1 MTSTTERASLKPGIS
16 LGEALAADLDGEPG
30 LQAAIGG
37 IAAASA
43 EIASDVA
50 RAALDGALGKTG
62 KVNIQGEDVEK
73 LDEISMRRFTEHLT
87 ASGTVA
93 VLGSEELDVPQVLGD
108 SDEHR
113 YIAVCDPMDGSSNID
128 VAVSTGSIFG
138 VYRRGEGEPA
148 AGASVLRPGREQAA
162 AVYVVYGP
170 SAVLVTAT
178 PGTVRG
184 FTLDPADQTFRL
196 THPAIRIPSAWL
208 YYSVNEGNLHRW
220 EEPMQE
226 AVAELRRTRS
236 SRYVGS
242 LVADFHRN
250 LLKGGVFLYPGDA
263 KNPKGKAAAGLRGC
277 AAGLRRGA
285 GRGQGEQRHGAD
297 PRPAAGG
304 GPRAHPAHRRQRR
317 RGGADRRDIAS
328 TIRSHW
334 IYGERP

>member
-1 MTSTTERASLKPGIS
+1 MTAGTEIATLQPGSSLS
-16 LGEALAADLDGEPG
+16 EALAADLDGEPG
-30 LQAAIGG
+30 LQDAIGG
-37 IAAASA
+37 IAAACV

-93 VLGSEELDVPQVLGD
+93 VLGSEELDEPQVLGD
-108 SDEHR
+108 SDAHR

-138 VYRRGEGEPA
+138 VYRRDEGEPA
-148 AGASVLRPGREQAA
+148 AGASVLRRGREQAA

-170 SAVLVTAT
+170 SAVLVAAM

-184 FTLDPADQTFRL
+184 YTLDPADQTFRL
-196 THPAIRIPSAWL
+196 THPMIRIPSAWL
-208 YYSVNEGNLHRW
+208 YYSVNEGNFNRW

-263 KNPKGKAAAGLRGC
+263 KNPKGKLRLVYEAAPLGYVA
-277 AAGLRRGA
+277 
-285 GRGQGEQRHGAD
+285 EQ
-297 PRPAAGG
+297 AGG
-304 GPRAHPAHRRQRR
+304 KASNGTERILDVQPEAVHERTPLIV
-317 RGGADRRDIAS
+317 GNADAV
-328 TIRSHW
+328 
-334 IYGERP
+334 ERIEEILQAP

>member
-1 MTSTTERASLKPGIS
+1 MTSTSERVSLQPGIS
-16 LGEALAADLDGEPG
+16 LEEALAADLDGEPG
-30 LQAAIGG
+30 LQAAIDG
-37 IAAASA
+37 IAAACV

-73 LDEISMRRFTEHLT
+73 LDEISMRRFIEQLT

-93 VLGSEELDVPQVLGD
+93 VLGSEELDVPQELGD
-108 SDEHR
+108 SDAHR

-138 VYRRGEGEPA
+138 LYRRGEGEPA
-148 AGASVLRPGREQAA
+148 AGASVLRRGREQAA

-170 SAVLVTAT
+170 SAVLVAAT

-196 THPAIRIPSAWL
+196 THPTIKIPSAWL
-208 YYSVNEGNLHRW
+208 YYSVNEGNFNRW

-263 KNPKGKAAAGLRGC
+263 KNPKGKLRLVYEAAPLGYVA
-277 AAGLRRGA
+277 
-285 GRGQGEQRHGAD
+285 EQ
-297 PRPAAGG
+297 AGG
-304 GPRAHPAHRRQRR
+304 KASNGTERILDLQPEAVHERTPLIV
-317 RGGADRRDIAS
+317 GNADAV
-328 TIRSHW
+328 
-334 IYGERP
+334 ERIEEILQAR

>member
-1 MTSTTERASLKPGIS
+1 MTSTSERVSLQPGIS

-30 LQAAIGG
+30 LQAAIDG
-37 IAAASA
+37 IAAACV

-73 LDEISMRRFTEHLT
+73 LDEISMRRFIEHLT
-87 ASGTVA
+87 ASGAVA
-93 VLGSEELDVPQVLGD
+93 VLGSEELDEPQVLGD
-108 SDEHR
+108 SDAHQ

-148 AGASVLRPGREQAA
+148 AGASVLRRGREQAA

-184 FTLDPADQTFRL
+184 FTLDPVDQTFRL
-196 THPAIRIPSAWL
+196 THPTIRIPSAWL
-208 YYSVNEGNLHRW
+208 YYSVNEGNFNRW

-263 KNPKGKAAAGLRGC
+263 KNPKGKLRLVYEAAPLGYVA
-277 AAGLRRGA
+277 
-285 GRGQGEQRHGAD
+285 EQ
-297 PRPAAGG
+297 AGG
-304 GPRAHPAHRRQRR
+304 KASNGSARILDLQPEAVHERTPLIV
-317 RGGADRRDIAS
+317 GNADAV
-328 TIRSHW
+328 
-334 IYGERP
+334 ERIEEILQAP

>member
-1 MTSTTERASLKPGIS
+1 MTTGAETASLSPGVS

-62 KVNIQGEDVEK
+62 KVNIQGEEVEK
-73 LDEISMRRFTEHLT
+73 LDEISMRRFIAHLT

-93 VLGSEELDVPQVLGD
+93 VLGSEELDEPLVLGD
-108 SDEHR
+108 SDAHR

-138 VYRRGEGEPA
+138 VYRRGTGEPVE
-148 AGASVLRPGREQAA
+148 GASVLRRGREQVA

-196 THPAIRIPSAWL
+196 THPAIRIPGAWL
-208 YYSVNEGNLHRW
+208 YYSVNEGNFNRW
-220 EEPMQE
+220 EEPMQT
-226 AVAELRRTRS
+226 AVTELRRTRS

-263 KNPKGKAAAGLRGC
+263 KNPKGKLRLVYEAAPLGYVA
-277 AAGLRRGA
+277 
-285 GRGQGEQRHGAD
+285 EQ
-297 PRPAAGG
+297 AGG
-304 GPRAHPAHRRQRR
+304 T
-317 RGGADRRDIAS
+317 AS
-328 TIRSHW
+328 NGSARILDLQPEAVH
-334 IYGERP
+334 ERTPLIVGNTDAVERIEEILQAN

>member
-1 MTSTTERASLKPGIS
+1 MTSTSERVSLQPGIS
-16 LGEALAADLDGEPG
+16 LEEALAADLDGEPG
-30 LQAAIGG
+30 LQAAIDG
-37 IAAASA
+37 IAAACV

-73 LDEISMRRFTEHLT
+73 LDEISMRRFTQHLT

-93 VLGSEELDVPQVLGD
+93 VLGSEELDEPQVLGD
-108 SDEHR
+108 SNAHR

-138 VYRRGEGEPA
+138 LYRRGEGEPA
-148 AGASVLRPGREQAA
+148 AGASVLRRGREQAA

-170 SAVLVTAT
+170 SAVLVAAT

-196 THPAIRIPSAWL
+196 THPTIKIPSAWL
-208 YYSVNEGNLHRW
+208 YYSVNEGNFNRW

-263 KNPKGKAAAGLRGC
+263 KNPKGKLRLVYEAAPLGYVA
-277 AAGLRRGA
+277 
-285 GRGQGEQRHGAD
+285 EQ
-297 PRPAAGG
+297 AGG
-304 GPRAHPAHRRQRR
+304 KASNGTERILDLQPEAVHERTPLIV
-317 RGGADRRDIAS
+317 GNADAV
-328 TIRSHW
+328 
-334 IYGERP
+334 ERIEEILQAR

>member
-1 MTSTTERASLKPGIS
+1 MTSTSERVSLQPGIS
-16 LGEALAADLDGEPG
+16 LEEALAADLDGEPG
-30 LQAAIGG
+30 LQAAIDG
-37 IAAASA
+37 IAAACV

-73 LDEISMRRFTEHLT
+73 LDEISMRRFIEHLT

-108 SDEHR
+108 SDAHR

-148 AGASVLRPGREQAA
+148 AGASVLRRGREQAA

-170 SAVLVTAT
+170 SAVLVAAT

-184 FTLDPADQTFRL
+184 YTLDPADQTFRL
-196 THPAIRIPSAWL
+196 THPTIRIPSAWL
-208 YYSVNEGNLHRW
+208 YYSVNEGNFNRW

-263 KNPKGKAAAGLRGC
+263 KNPKGKLRLVYEAAPLGYVA
-277 AAGLRRGA
+277 
-285 GRGQGEQRHGAD
+285 EQ
-297 PRPAAGG
+297 AGG
-304 GPRAHPAHRRQRR
+304 KASNGTERILDLQPEAVHERTPLIV
-317 RGGADRRDIAS
+317 GNADAVDRIEEILQA
-328 TIRSHW
+328 
-334 IYGERP
+334 P